1 MSTNLYRS
9 FGPCTHIHRYE
20 FFLTVNDEDIFFI
33 AYCPDHFTLEHLFR
47 EVCKWAGI
55 DRLNHIIEFQTI
67 ELQAL
72 HRSLRDIGCSNDSCE
87 EDRVLLVLPSTQA
100 DSPHVLRN
108 RTRRH
113 LRRARKPNKIEP
125 YRETECTSTSRLSR
139 GFVRTKVTRR
149 TTTVYGP
156 GNIRITETV
165 VYRRRRQPRDWDTW
179 SPPPPATE
187 RQRSDSS
194 SSESSTSSSRPTS
207 PTSGGGIHASVDD
220 GRVRPTST
228 SSRGQPSDT
237 SGKDSSPIRGSAPL
251 QPSVPHTSSP
261 GTSTTPS
268 EAQSGRPAPARPTTA
283 QVLSELRPSRVPLPR
298 NGL

>member
-33 AYCPDHFTLEHLFR
+33 AYCPDHFTLEHLFQ
-47 EVCKWAGI
+47 EVCRWAGI
-55 DRLNHIIEFQTI
+55 DRLNHILEFQTI

-100 DSPHVLRN
+100 DTPSCPPEPDS
-108 RTRRH
+108 TTSTTSSTFPK
-113 LRRARKPNKIEP
+113 ARLHNKIEP
-125 YRETECTSTSRLSR
+125 YKETECTSTSRLSR

-156 GNIRITETV
+156 GNIRISETV

-179 SPPPPATE
+179 SPPPPADGTPTHGLVQIQRVQPVVTSRIPSKRKRGTHQC
-187 RQRSDSS
+187 RQRKSS
-194 SSESSTSSSRPTS
+194 PDFYLQQRAAVQYIRQGLKSHSWFRPT
-207 PTSGGGIHASVDD
+207 PTLG
-220 GRVRPTST
+220 PTYLV
-228 SSRGQPSDT
+228 SRHFNN
-237 SGKDSSPIRGSAPL
+237 A
-251 QPSVPHTSSP
+251 
-261 GTSTTPS
+261 
-268 EAQSGRPAPARPTTA
+268 
-283 QVLSELRPSRVPLPR
+283 
-298 NGL
+298 